1 MKQYYIY
8 KITNKIN
15 NRIYIGSHYGTIHD
29 SYFGSG
35 KAILK
40 AIKKYGKENFKK
52 DILEIFATRQ
62 LMLEREEHLLSG
74 LNCATD
80 PLYYNMTNK
89 SYGGCMMDGKTL
101 NEKKKIIS
109 EQTRKRKLKQEEIT
123 KKFISTWH
131 NRSEEEKQKFSIKR
145 SQIAKETYAKLTEEQ
160 KAARIQKIT
169 ETKKNLP
176 EWKKN
181 ITSKKHSEA
190 FKKWWDGITPE
201 QREVHAKRCGDTQ
214 RGKVVTQEH
223 RQQIKKTLI
232 EYNKNLPKHVREIMN
247 KKNSIKMS
255 MKKWCNDGVRNYRK
269 TLEEIETGGY
279 FLGKIKCY

>member
-1 MKQYYIY
+1 MKQYYTY

-15 NRIYIGSHYGTIHD
+15 NKIYIGSHYGELQD
-29 SYFGSG
+29 NYFGSG

-52 DILEIFATRQ
+52 DVLEIFPTKQ
-62 LMLEREEHLLSG
+62 LMLEREEQLLFK

-89 SYGGCMMDGKTL
+89 SSGGYMMDGKTET
-101 NEKKKIIS
+101 EKERIITQ
-109 EQTRKRKLKQEEIT
+109 QTMKRKLKQDEIT
-123 KKFISTWH
+123 KKIISSWH
-131 NRSEEEKQKFSIKR
+131 NRTEEEKQKFKDKR
-145 SQIAKETYAKLTEEQ
+145 SQIAKETYAKLSDEQ
-160 KAARIQKIT
+160 KIARTRKIL

-181 ITSKKHSEA
+181 ITSKKHSDF
-190 FKKWWDGITPE
+190 FKKWWSSATKE
-201 QREVHAKRCGDTQ
+201 QREVWAKRCSETQ
-214 RGKVVTQEH
+214 KGKTVSEEQ

-232 EYNKNLPKHVREIMN
+232 EYNKNLPKSIRQALN

-255 MKKWCNDGVRNYRK
+255 MTKWCNDGIRNYRK
-269 TLEEIETGGY
+269 TPEQIKNNGY
-279 FLGKIKCY
+279 FLGKLY